1 MAYLIFSYL
10 WEFAL
15 GAGFPW
21 TPSLPLLERVLL
33 ESSWGTACGGVP
45 ACNRRGTD
53 QGSWVRAGYTAKTDG
68 REKTGSMSQQSLRT
82 QVRGAV
88 CKLSVA
94 SAGSQFG
101 FPGIFWSQPIILRQ
115 IIAHAAR
122 VLAAYAAGRSLVHRG
137 TLIRTIKKKKTGQEG
152 RGEWPPRRVK
162 RLVPVS
168 LSSATMLCEVHGVDL
183 LDPCPVQLS
192 MSLRVAMMLREQD
205 LKQSHSKQSFK
216 YANLVLF
223 YHSI

>member
-1 MAYLIFSYL
+1 MAYLIFNYL

-45 ACNRRGTD
+45 ACHRRGTD

-137 TLIRTIKKKKTGQEG
+137 TLIRTIIIIKKKKNRA
-152 RGEWPPRRVK
+152 RGTRRMASKESETSSSGKFEFCYDAVWGSW
-162 RLVPVS
+162 RWSPWS
-168 LSSATMLCEVHGVDL
+168 LSRAALYVSESGDDAAGTGSEAK
-183 LDPCPVQLS
+183 P
-192 MSLRVAMMLREQD
+192 
-205 LKQSHSKQSFK
+205 FK
-216 YANLVLF
+216 TILQVC
-223 YHSI
+223 